1 MLVDFQ
7 TLCTHQFQTNAET
20 KELKFHEKLA
30 PIAFDTAVTMLAVPS
45 PKTSPLATTT
55 IKLAWLFGFHV
66 SQLCSTNDPM
76 TRGIVHFG
84 ATYMPTAKPMPLGRA
99 RSSFWLKAELA
110 ELASEG

>member
-55 IKLAWLFGFHV
+55 IKLGSVV
-66 SQLCSTNDPM
+66 SM
-76 TRGIVHFG
+76 
-84 ATYMPTAKPMPLGRA
+84 
-99 RSSFWLKAELA
+99 
-110 ELASEG
+110 